1 MGLPSKKL
9 TKSSKRR
16 RASHFALRPVAIT
29 KCTKCKKPVRPHH
42 VCQFCGTY
50 AGREVIKIKSK
61 LDKNKKKKKEEKDRT
76 KEEERKNKKK

>member
-1 MGLPSKKL
+1 
-9 TKSSKRR
+9 
-16 RASHFALRPVAIT
+16 
-29 KCTKCKKPVRPHH
+29 VRPHH

-61 LDKNKKKKKEEKDRT
+61 LDKKKKKKKEEKDRT